1 MLFRKY
7 PRAEGTFMYAMGIY
21 FLEIFPEP
29 IPGDGWT
36 GDARFSRR
44 SDYRRH
50 AEVTKV
56 TFHSHIVRPTMAAA
70 EIAIADWARTFIETS
85 ADVLEA
91 SLRLAEEA

>member
-1 MLFRKY
+1 MLDESRI
-7 PRAEGTFMYAMGIY
+7 RSAEAFMYSMGVY
-21 FLEIFPEP
+21 FLEVFPEP

-44 SDYRRH
+44 NDYRRH
-50 AEVTKV
+50 GDVIKV
-56 TFHSHIVRPTMAAA
+56 TFRSNIVRPTMAAA
-70 EIAIADWARTFIETS
+70 ESAITDWARDFIEQS

>member
-1 MLFRKY
+1 MY
-7 PRAEGTFMYAMGIY
+7 SMGTY
-21 FLEIFPEP
+21 FLEVFPEP

-44 SDYRRH
+44 NDYRRH
-50 AEVTKV
+50 ADVTKV

-70 EIAIADWARTFIETS
+70 ESAITAWARDFIDKS
-85 ADVLEA
+85 GDVLEA